1 MERATETM
9 TTVYLPLPLR
19 PRNLSQEPYSSIRL
33 GEDFRNQSYQPGQV
47 FDLTNNYILSNTYF
61 QVEVIGFYRNMLL
74 VKPTESGTDI
84 FGRNLL
90 EESKKRFW
98 VDHNLED
105 YQEIPQEEYLSLL
118 DSQYWSPN
126 T

>member
-1 MERATETM
+1 M

-19 PRNLSQEPYSSIRL
+19 PINLSQEPYSFIRL

-47 FDLTNNYILSNTYF
+47 FDLTKNYILSNTYF

-74 VKPTESGTDI
+74 VKPTETGTDI
-84 FGRNLL
+84 FGHNLL

-118 DSQYWSPN
+118 DSKYWSPN